1 MYEPISRFRK
11 SVSLRTDSDNDLSIN
26 VIVILR
32 YLLGLGFYRSLT
44 RVTFHVREKKREREK
59 KKKKK
64 PFRRWCMRIRDRT
77 LVSNVADFIDEFSF
91 FRFLRLSLLS

>member
-11 SVSLRTDSDNDLSIN
+11 SVSLRTDSDNDLSNN

-44 RVTFHVREKKREREK
+44 RVTFHVREKKKREK
-59 KKKKK
+59 KKK
-64 PFRRWCMRIRDRT
+64 PVAGVCVSRDRT
-77 LVSNVADFIDEFSF
+77 LVSNVADFIDQFFF